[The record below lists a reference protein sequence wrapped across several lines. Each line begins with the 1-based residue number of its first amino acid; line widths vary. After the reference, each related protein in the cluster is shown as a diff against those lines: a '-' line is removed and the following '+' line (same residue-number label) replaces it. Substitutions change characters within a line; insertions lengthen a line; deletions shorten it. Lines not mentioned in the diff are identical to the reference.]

1 MSRSRWFLRSN
12 VPNFGRGRAYVMA
25 LPLSAGQPLLGDDL
39 RLFATTFLG
48 GLLFMSV
55 YLA

>member
-25 LPLSAGQPLLGDDL
+25 LPLSAAQPLLGDDL